1 MSVFNRAPHSE
12 STSISDLR
20 PSAAEHN
27 RPVDT
32 NNNPPAAATLA
43 SADDGHPAAAQAAA
57 AALNRLVVRD
67 LPYHQSSNS
76 LRIRHQS
83 TKPLRFYHWYIED
96 WFHVLLRLRTVVSAF
111 VFVLIWTI
119 FLLSFAGIYHAID
132 GADPRVNCGLGVPPN
147 SVTYYTACEYK

>member
-1 MSVFNRAPHSE
+1 MSIFNRAPHSE
-12 STSISDLR
+12 STSISDLL
-20 PSAAEHN
+20 PSSECN

-32 NNNPPAAATLA
+32 KKTPT
-43 SADDGHPAAAQAAA
+43 AAA
-57 AALNRLVVRD
+57 APTSTSADGVHSAAILNRLVVRD

-96 WFHVLLRLRTVVSAF
+96 WFHVLLRLRTAVSAF

-119 FLLSFAGIYHAID
+119 FLLLFAGIYHAID

-147 SVTYYTACEYK
+147 SVTYYTACECP